1 MLPKVLAVF
10 FAISLLFETGFLYAV
25 VDHESNSIQ
34 FGSFGSNYDTL
45 TYNLQEETGAQ
56 WIQQAKSSN
65 GIFSDVIRYPLIGQ
79 FGWGGGT
86 AGREHVGENL
96 SYFSI
101 DENHALVSIP
111 DGSEIFL
118 GTYNLMF
125 NEVAVRGL
133 GNVFEE
139 EHLHVALNPL
149 VENRSKIYDNGGA
162 NIYYS

>member
-1 MLPKVLAVF
+1 MDTTSE
-10 FAISLLFETGFLYAV
+10 IFERYFLRCNKIPADWPV
-25 VDHESNSIQ
+25 WL
-34 FGSFGSNYDTL
+34 G
-45 TYNLQEETGAQ
+45 
-56 WIQQAKSSN
+56 
-65 GIFSDVIRYPLIGQ
+65 R
-79 FGWGGGT
+79 GT

-139 EHLHVALNPL
+139 GHLHVALNPL